1 MTQIKTMKK
10 VMTTTKL
17 AGQKKNNRHHG
28 MPVNTGVE
36 SGFVIMRQDGERRT
50 TKSQKKV
57 DQRPKG
63 KKQANPEEKVLESF
77 SFL

>member
-17 AGQKKNNRHHG
+17 AGQKNNNRHHG

-50 TKSQKKV
+50 TKSQKK
-57 DQRPKG
+57 
-63 KKQANPEEKVLESF
+63 
-77 SFL
+77 